1 MIKPLK
7 YIRKNDKKVFIVS
20 ECYLNRKTNKIE
32 CIVLSSGDEY
42 IEVNDRIEKDERVV
56 RWSEFNHNFRKVKWF
71 EVWI

>member
-1 MIKPLK
+1 MLLK
-7 YIRKNDKKVFIVS
+7 Q
-20 ECYLNRKTNKIE
+20 KTNKIE
-32 CIVLSSGDEY
+32 FIVLSSGDEY